1 MTNAQK
7 WIAAFLGVFVLL
19 FGITKLTQKDEPQK
33 NPMSSQSMM
42 GGSSNTEGQDQGLAL
57 INRAG
62 CINCHGADLRG
73 TQMAP
78 SLVNVK
84 EYWKRGDLI
93 NYLRNPSSYSSE
105 KRIVEYKNT
114 YNSIM
119 PPYQNIDVKDLGK
132 MADYI
137 LKMN

>member
-7 WIAAFLGVFVLL
+7 WIAAFLGVFILL
-19 FGITKLTQKDEPQK
+19 FAITKLTQKDESENSGAPAQTTME
-33 NPMSSQSMM
+33 N
-42 GGSSNTEGQDQGLAL
+42 SNSETEQNEGLAL

-62 CINCHGADLRG
+62 CINCHGADLKG

-78 SLVNVK
+78 SLVNAK
-84 EYWKRGDLI
+84 EYWKRESLI
-93 NYLRNPSSYSSE
+93 NYLRNPSSYSSDA
-105 KRIVEYKNT
+105 RFIEYKNK

-137 LKMN
+137 LKLN